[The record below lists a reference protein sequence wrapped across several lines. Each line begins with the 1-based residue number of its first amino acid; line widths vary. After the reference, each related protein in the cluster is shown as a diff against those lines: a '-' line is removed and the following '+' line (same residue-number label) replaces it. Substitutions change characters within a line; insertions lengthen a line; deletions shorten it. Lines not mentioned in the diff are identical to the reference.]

1 MIAKVVPP
9 MFGVVDEYLVLQF
22 LTSITETEDHGID
35 LQVELFRPKKMP
47 TDYDLEAAASAMVR
61 GS

>member
-1 MIAKVVPP
+1 